1 MSEQVAVKFAIRSF
15 KESKDGNAP
24 VLWIFKVNQ
33 FQDNIVFILTGLQ
46 LDSVAVTKPQQVGG
60 ELKLQTD
67 SVLCLKHSRF
77 GHKKEYLFPPY
88 SVFAVTRTV
97 WSNDLETCPH
107 VIMVKAT
114 THIFESEE
122 LPAAPC
128 Y

>member
-67 SVLCLKHSRF
+67 SVSRHTTKH
-77 GHKKEYLFPPY
+77 KQ
-88 SVFAVTRTV
+88 
-97 WSNDLETCPH
+97 
-107 VIMVKAT
+107 
-114 THIFESEE
+114 
-122 LPAAPC
+122 
-128 Y
+128 